1 MMSAENRT
9 VASEARTTAHA
20 ARVQNLIRKTAAA
33 GCAVVLA
40 GSMIPTTA
48 FAQSTRSSDYGAAEK
63 TEVVYVKASD
73 SGKQT
78 GVYVVNQ
85 FQSDTATEVHDAGTY
100 TSTKNLADEQELNAS
115 GTSTIKVGANQTYL
129 YQGNLD
135 ASTETPWNVTITY
148 KLDGK
153 TVKASELAGKSGDV
167 EMTLSVK
174 PNDSCK
180 NSYADNYLLQI
191 SSSFDNDL
199 AWDIDAEDATSA
211 QATGSTQVSYM
222 LFPGKSA
229 EYTVKA
235 HVSDFEFDGWQL
247 VGVPLSIALDI
258 DDNEFGSLTEDLDK
272 LEDAGKELNDGAQE
286 LASGSTTLANSS
298 KTLAS
303 STGTLAGSSK
313 TLADST
319 GTLVSSTTT
328 LADSAKSLAAGG
340 ATIGD
345 GLNALSANGSSLISG
360 VTQLQD
366 GILGQS
372 AQLGSAAGQ
381 VDVASAQAAYSQAA
395 QSYTAAFAGAFAQAF
410 MSAYQQ
416 YVAAG
421 ASPEEAQQ
429 RAQADAAQVASQATA
444 GDYASLEQALTELVT
459 AQATKSGYESASTAL
474 AQVAPNCDPLKDG
487 ITSYVAA
494 ASQLAHGATEWN
506 AGASQLASGA
516 SELSGG
522 AGKLAS
528 GANQLSDGAGQL
540 ASGANQL
547 SSGAGTFANGAGTL
561 AGGTQELQDQTTGIS
576 GKMIDAVRDK
586 LTEYLNPSFTLH
598 DFANDSTEGIENVQF
613 VYKTD
618 AIEIPDDDEEEAEP
632 EDNRTFFEKLLA
644 LFGM

>member
-1 MMSAENRT
+1 MMSTENRT

-48 FAQSTRSSDYGAAEK
+48 FAQSTSSSDYGAAEK

-100 TSTKNLADEQELNAS
+100 TSTKNLTDEQELNAS

-174 PNDSCK
+174 PNDSYK

-222 LFPGKSA
+222 LLPGKSA

-258 DDNEFGSLTEDLDK
+258 DDNEFGSTTEDLDK

-286 LASGSTTLANSS
+286 LASGSATLANSS

-303 STGTLAGSSK
+303 STGTLA
-313 TLADST
+313 
-319 GTLVSSTTT
+319 SSTTT

-429 RAQADAAQVASQATA
+429 RAQAGAAQVASQATA
-444 GDYASLEQALTELVT
+444 SEYASLEQALTELVT

-528 GANQLSDGAGQL
+528 GANQLGDGAGQL
-540 ASGANQL
+540 ANGANQL
-547 SSGAGTFANGAGTL
+547 SSGAGTLANGAGTL

-598 DFANDSTEGIENVQF
+598 DFVNDSTEGIENVQF

-632 EDNRTFFEKLLA
+632 EDNRTFFEKLLV

>member
-1 MMSAENRT
+1 MMSTENRT

-48 FAQSTRSSDYGAAEK
+48 FAQSTSSSDYGAAEK

-100 TSTKNLADEQELNAS
+100 TSTKNLTDEQELNAS

-174 PNDSCK
+174 PNDSYK

-258 DDNEFGSLTEDLDK
+258 DDNEFGSTTEDLDK

-298 KTLAS
+298 KTLAD
-303 STGTLAGSSK
+303 STSTLAG
-313 TLADST
+313 
-319 GTLVSSTTT
+319 STTT

-345 GLNALSANGSSLISG
+345 GLNALTANGSSLISG

-429 RAQADAAQVASQATA
+429 RAQADAAQVASQAAA
-444 GDYASLEQALTELVT
+444 GEYASLEQALTELVT

-528 GANQLSDGAGQL
+528 GANQLS
-540 ASGANQL
+540 
-547 SSGAGTFANGAGTL
+547 SGAGTFANGAGTL

-598 DFANDSTEGIENVQF
+598 DFVNDSTEGIENVQF

>member
-1 MMSAENRT
+1 MMNTENRT
-9 VASEARTTAHA
+9 VASEACTTAHA

-48 FAQSTRSSDYGAAEK
+48 FAQSTSSSDYGAAEK

-100 TSTKNLADEQELNAS
+100 TSTKNLTDEQELNAS
-115 GTSTIKVGANQTYL
+115 GTSTIKMGANQTYL

-222 LFPGKSA
+222 LLPGKSA

-258 DDNEFGSLTEDLDK
+258 DDNEFGSSTEDLDK

-286 LASGSTTLANSS
+286 LASGSATLANSS

-303 STGTLAGSSK
+303 STGTLA
-313 TLADST
+313 
-319 GTLVSSTTT
+319 SSTTT

-429 RAQADAAQVASQATA
+429 RAQAGAAQVASKATA
-444 GDYASLEQALTELVT
+444 SEYASLEQALTELVT

-494 ASQLAHGATEWN
+494 ASQLTHGATEWN

-522 AGKLAS
+522 AGK
-528 GANQLSDGAGQL
+528 L

-598 DFANDSTEGIENVQF
+598 DFVNDSTEGIENVQF

>member
-1 MMSAENRT
+1 MMNTENRT
-9 VASEARTTAHA
+9 VASEACTTAHA

-48 FAQSTRSSDYGAAEK
+48 FAQSTSSSDYGAAEK

-100 TSTKNLADEQELNAS
+100 TSTKNLTDEQELNAS
-115 GTSTIKVGANQTYL
+115 GTSTIKMGANQTYL

-222 LFPGKSA
+222 LLPGKSA

-258 DDNEFGSLTEDLDK
+258 DDNEFGSSTEDLDK

-286 LASGSTTLANSS
+286 LASGSATLANSS

-303 STGTLAGSSK
+303 STGTLA
-313 TLADST
+313 
-319 GTLVSSTTT
+319 SSTTT

-429 RAQADAAQVASQATA
+429 RAQAGAAQVASQATA
-444 GDYASLEQALTELVT
+444 SEYASLEQALTELVT

-494 ASQLAHGATEWN
+494 ASQLTHGATEWN

-522 AGKLAS
+522 AGK
-528 GANQLSDGAGQL
+528 L

-598 DFANDSTEGIENVQF
+598 DFVNDSTEGIENVQF
-613 VYKTD
+613 VYKAD

>member
-1 MMSAENRT
+1 MMNTENRT
-9 VASEARTTAHA
+9 VASEACTTAHA

-48 FAQSTRSSDYGAAEK
+48 FAQSTSSSDYGAAEK

-100 TSTKNLADEQELNAS
+100 TSTKNLTDEQELNAS
-115 GTSTIKVGANQTYL
+115 GTSTIKMGANQTYL

-222 LFPGKSA
+222 LLPGKSA

-258 DDNEFGSLTEDLDK
+258 DDNEFGSSTEDLDK

-286 LASGSTTLANSS
+286 LASGSATLANSS

-303 STGTLAGSSK
+303 STGTLA
-313 TLADST
+313 
-319 GTLVSSTTT
+319 SSTTT

-429 RAQADAAQVASQATA
+429 RAQAGAAQVASQATA
-444 GDYASLEQALTELVT
+444 SEYASLEQALTELVT

-494 ASQLAHGATEWN
+494 ASQLTHGATEWN

-522 AGKLAS
+522 AGK
-528 GANQLSDGAGQL
+528 L

-598 DFANDSTEGIENVQF
+598 DFVNDSTEGIENVQF

-632 EDNRTFFEKLLA
+632 EDNRTFFEKLLV

>member
-1 MMSAENRT
+1 MMNTENRT
-9 VASEARTTAHA
+9 VASEACTTAHA

-48 FAQSTRSSDYGAAEK
+48 FAQSTSSSDYGAAEK

-100 TSTKNLADEQELNAS
+100 TSTKNLTDEQELNAS
-115 GTSTIKVGANQTYL
+115 GTSTIKMGANQTYL

-258 DDNEFGSLTEDLDK
+258 DDNEFGSSTEDLDK

-286 LASGSTTLANSS
+286 LASGSATLANSS

-303 STGTLAGSSK
+303 STGTLA
-313 TLADST
+313 
-319 GTLVSSTTT
+319 SSTTT

-429 RAQADAAQVASQATA
+429 RAQAGAAQVASQATA
-444 GDYASLEQALTELVT
+444 SEYASLEQALTELVT

-494 ASQLAHGATEWN
+494 ASQLTHGATEWN

-528 GANQLSDGAGQL
+528 GANQLGDGAGQL
-540 ASGANQL
+540 ANGANQL
-547 SSGAGTFANGAGTL
+547 SSGAGTLANGAGTL

-598 DFANDSTEGIENVQF
+598 DFVNDSTEGIENVQF

>member
-1 MMSAENRT
+1 MMNTENRT
-9 VASEARTTAHA
+9 VASEACTTAHA

-48 FAQSTRSSDYGAAEK
+48 FAQSTSSSDYGAAEK

-100 TSTKNLADEQELNAS
+100 TSTKNLTDEQELNAS
-115 GTSTIKVGANQTYL
+115 GTSTIKMGANQTYL

-191 SSSFDNDL
+191 GSSFDNDL

-222 LFPGKSA
+222 LLPGKSA

-258 DDNEFGSLTEDLDK
+258 DDNEFGSSTEDLDK

-286 LASGSTTLANSS
+286 LASGSATLANSS

-303 STGTLAGSSK
+303 STGTLA
-313 TLADST
+313 
-319 GTLVSSTTT
+319 SSTTT
-328 LADSAKSLAAGG
+328 LANSAKSLAAGG

-429 RAQADAAQVASQATA
+429 RAQAGAAQVASQATA
-444 GDYASLEQALTELVT
+444 SEYASLEQALTELVT

-528 GANQLSDGAGQL
+528 GANQLS
-540 ASGANQL
+540 
-547 SSGAGTFANGAGTL
+547 SGAGTFANGAGTL

-598 DFANDSTEGIENVQF
+598 DFVNDSTEGIENVQF

>member
-1 MMSAENRT
+1 MMNAENRT
-9 VASEARTTAHA
+9 VASEACTTAHA

-48 FAQSTRSSDYGAAEK
+48 FAQSTSSSDYGAAEK

-100 TSTKNLADEQELNAS
+100 TSTKNLTDEQELNAS
-115 GTSTIKVGANQTYL
+115 GTSTIKMGANQTYL

-153 TVKASELAGKSGDV
+153 TVKASELAGKSGDA

-222 LFPGKSA
+222 LLPGKSA

-258 DDNEFGSLTEDLDK
+258 DDNEFGSSTEDLDK

-286 LASGSTTLANSS
+286 LASGSATLANSS

-303 STGTLAGSSK
+303 STGTLA
-313 TLADST
+313 
-319 GTLVSSTTT
+319 SSTTT

-429 RAQADAAQVASQATA
+429 RAQAGAAQVASQATA
-444 GDYASLEQALTELVT
+444 SEYASLEQALTELVT

-494 ASQLAHGATEWN
+494 ASQLTHGATEWN

-528 GANQLSDGAGQL
+528 GANQLGDGAGQL
-540 ASGANQL
+540 ANGANQL

-598 DFANDSTEGIENVQF
+598 DFVNDSTEGIENVQF

>member
-1 MMSAENRT
+1 MMNTENRT
-9 VASEARTTAHA
+9 VASEACTTAHA

-48 FAQSTRSSDYGAAEK
+48 FAQSTSSSDYGAAEK

-100 TSTKNLADEQELNAS
+100 TSTKNLTDEQELNAS
-115 GTSTIKVGANQTYL
+115 GTSTIKMGANQTYL

-222 LFPGKSA
+222 LLPGKSA

-258 DDNEFGSLTEDLDK
+258 DDNEFGSSTEDIDK

-286 LASGSTTLANSS
+286 LASGSATLANSS

-303 STGTLAGSSK
+303 STGTLA
-313 TLADST
+313 
-319 GTLVSSTTT
+319 SSTTT

-429 RAQADAAQVASQATA
+429 RAQAGAAQVASQATA
-444 GDYASLEQALTELVT
+444 SEYASLEQALTELVT

-494 ASQLAHGATEWN
+494 ASQLTHGATEWN

-522 AGKLAS
+522 AGK
-528 GANQLSDGAGQL
+528 L

-598 DFANDSTEGIENVQF
+598 DFVNDSTEGIENVQF

>member
-1 MMSAENRT
+1 MMNAENRT
-9 VASEARTTAHA
+9 VASEACTTAHA

-48 FAQSTRSSDYGAAEK
+48 FAQSTSSSDYGAAEK

-100 TSTKNLADEQELNAS
+100 TSTKNLTDEQELNAS
-115 GTSTIKVGANQTYL
+115 GTSTIKMGANQTYL

-222 LFPGKSA
+222 LLPGKSA

-258 DDNEFGSLTEDLDK
+258 DDNEFGSSTEDLDK

-286 LASGSTTLANSS
+286 LASGSATLANSS

-303 STGTLAGSSK
+303 STGTLA
-313 TLADST
+313 
-319 GTLVSSTTT
+319 SSTTT

-429 RAQADAAQVASQATA
+429 RAQAGAAQVASQATA
-444 GDYASLEQALTELVT
+444 SEYASLEQALTELVT

-494 ASQLAHGATEWN
+494 ASQLTHGATEWN

-522 AGKLAS
+522 AGK
-528 GANQLSDGAGQL
+528 L

-598 DFANDSTEGIENVQF
+598 DFVNDSTEGIENVQF

>member
-1 MMSAENRT
+1 MMNTENRT
-9 VASEARTTAHA
+9 VASEACTTAHA

-48 FAQSTRSSDYGAAEK
+48 FAQSTSSSDYGAAEK

-100 TSTKNLADEQELNAS
+100 TSTKNLTDEQELNAS
-115 GTSTIKVGANQTYL
+115 GTSTIKMGANQTYL

-222 LFPGKSA
+222 LLPGKSA

-258 DDNEFGSLTEDLDK
+258 DDNEFGSSTEDLDK

-286 LASGSTTLANSS
+286 LASGSATLANSS

-303 STGTLAGSSK
+303 STGTLA
-313 TLADST
+313 
-319 GTLVSSTTT
+319 SSTTT

-429 RAQADAAQVASQATA
+429 RAQAGAAQVASQATA
-444 GDYASLEQALTELVT
+444 SEYASLEQALTELVT

-494 ASQLAHGATEWN
+494 ASQLTHGATEWN

-522 AGKLAS
+522 AGK
-528 GANQLSDGAGQL
+528 L

-598 DFANDSTEGIENVQF
+598 DFVNDSTEGIENVQF

>member
-1 MMSAENRT
+1 MMNAENRT
-9 VASEARTTAHA
+9 VASEACTTAHA

-48 FAQSTRSSDYGAAEK
+48 FAQSTSSSDYGAAEK

-100 TSTKNLADEQELNAS
+100 TSTKNLTDEQELNAS
-115 GTSTIKVGANQTYL
+115 GTSTIKMGANQTYL

-222 LFPGKSA
+222 LLPGKSA

-258 DDNEFGSLTEDLDK
+258 DDNEFGSSTEDLDK

-286 LASGSTTLANSS
+286 LASGSATLANSS

-303 STGTLAGSSK
+303 STGTLA
-313 TLADST
+313 
-319 GTLVSSTTT
+319 SSTTT

-429 RAQADAAQVASQATA
+429 RAQAGAAQVASQATA
-444 GDYASLEQALTELVT
+444 SEYASLEQALTELVT

-494 ASQLAHGATEWN
+494 ASQLTHGATEWN

-528 GANQLSDGAGQL
+528 GANQLGDGAGQL
-540 ASGANQL
+540 ANGANQL

-598 DFANDSTEGIENVQF
+598 DFVNDSTEGIENVQF
-613 VYKTD
+613 VYKAD

>member
-1 MMSAENRT
+1 MMSTENRT

-48 FAQSTRSSDYGAAEK
+48 FAQSTSSSDYGAAEK

-100 TSTKNLADEQELNAS
+100 TSTKNLTDEQELNAS
-115 GTSTIKVGANQTYL
+115 GTSTIKMGANQTYL

-222 LFPGKSA
+222 LLPGKSA

-258 DDNEFGSLTEDLDK
+258 DDNEFGSSTEDLDK

-286 LASGSTTLANSS
+286 LASGSATLANSS

-303 STGTLAGSSK
+303 STGTLA
-313 TLADST
+313 
-319 GTLVSSTTT
+319 SSTTT

-429 RAQADAAQVASQATA
+429 RAQAGAAQVASQATA
-444 GDYASLEQALTELVT
+444 SEYASLEQALTELVT

-494 ASQLAHGATEWN
+494 ASQLTHGATEWN

-522 AGKLAS
+522 AGK
-528 GANQLSDGAGQL
+528 L

-598 DFANDSTEGIENVQF
+598 DFVNDSTEGIENVQF

>member
-1 MMSAENRT
+1 MMNTENRT
-9 VASEARTTAHA
+9 VASEACTTAHA

-48 FAQSTRSSDYGAAEK
+48 FAQSTSSSDYGAAEK

-100 TSTKNLADEQELNAS
+100 TSTKNLTDEQELNAS
-115 GTSTIKVGANQTYL
+115 GTSTIKMGANQTYL

-222 LFPGKSA
+222 LLPGKSA
-229 EYTVKA
+229 EYAVKA

-258 DDNEFGSLTEDLDK
+258 DDNEFGSSTEDLDK

-286 LASGSTTLANSS
+286 LASGSATLANSS

-303 STGTLAGSSK
+303 STGTLA
-313 TLADST
+313 
-319 GTLVSSTTT
+319 SSTTT

-429 RAQADAAQVASQATA
+429 RAQAGAAQVASQATA
-444 GDYASLEQALTELVT
+444 SEYASLEQALTELVT

-494 ASQLAHGATEWN
+494 ASQLTHGATEWN

-522 AGKLAS
+522 AGK
-528 GANQLSDGAGQL
+528 L

-598 DFANDSTEGIENVQF
+598 DFVNDSTEGIENVQF

>member
-1 MMSAENRT
+1 MMNAENRT
-9 VASEARTTAHA
+9 VASEACTTAHA

-48 FAQSTRSSDYGAAEK
+48 FAQSTSSSDYGAAEK

-100 TSTKNLADEQELNAS
+100 TSTKNLTDEQELNAS
-115 GTSTIKVGANQTYL
+115 GTSTIKMGANQTYL

-191 SSSFDNDL
+191 GSSFDNDL

-222 LFPGKSA
+222 LLPGKSA

-258 DDNEFGSLTEDLDK
+258 DDNEFGSSTEDLDK

-286 LASGSTTLANSS
+286 LASGSATLANSS

-303 STGTLAGSSK
+303 STGTLA
-313 TLADST
+313 
-319 GTLVSSTTT
+319 SSTTT

-429 RAQADAAQVASQATA
+429 RAQAGAAQVASQATA
-444 GDYASLEQALTELVT
+444 SEYASLEQALTELVT

-494 ASQLAHGATEWN
+494 ASQLTHGATEWN

-522 AGKLAS
+522 AGK
-528 GANQLSDGAGQL
+528 L

-598 DFANDSTEGIENVQF
+598 DFVNDSTEGIENVQF

>member
-1 MMSAENRT
+1 MMNTENRT
-9 VASEARTTAHA
+9 VASEACTTAHA

-48 FAQSTRSSDYGAAEK
+48 FAQSTSSSDYGAAEK

-100 TSTKNLADEQELNAS
+100 TSTKNLTDEQELNAS
-115 GTSTIKVGANQTYL
+115 GTSTIKMGANQTYL

-191 SSSFDNDL
+191 GSSFDNDL

-222 LFPGKSA
+222 LLPGKSA

-258 DDNEFGSLTEDLDK
+258 DDNEFGSSTEDLDK

-286 LASGSTTLANSS
+286 LASGSATLANSS

-303 STGTLAGSSK
+303 STGTLA
-313 TLADST
+313 
-319 GTLVSSTTT
+319 SSTTT

-429 RAQADAAQVASQATA
+429 RAQAGAAQVASQATA
-444 GDYASLEQALTELVT
+444 SEYASLEQALTELVT

-494 ASQLAHGATEWN
+494 ASQLTHGATEWN

-528 GANQLSDGAGQL
+528 GANQLGDGAGQL
-540 ASGANQL
+540 ANGANQL

-598 DFANDSTEGIENVQF
+598 DFVNDSTEGIENVQF

>member
-1 MMSAENRT
+1 MMNTENRT
-9 VASEARTTAHA
+9 VASEACTTAHA

-48 FAQSTRSSDYGAAEK
+48 FAQSTSSSDYGAAEK

-100 TSTKNLADEQELNAS
+100 TSTKNLTDEQELNAS
-115 GTSTIKVGANQTYL
+115 GTSTIKMGANQTYL

-222 LFPGKSA
+222 LLPGKSA

-258 DDNEFGSLTEDLDK
+258 DDNEFGSSTEDLDK

-286 LASGSTTLANSS
+286 LASGSATLANSS

-303 STGTLAGSSK
+303 STGTLA
-313 TLADST
+313 
-319 GTLVSSTTT
+319 SSTTT

-345 GLNALSANGSSLISG
+345 GLNALTANGSSLISG

-429 RAQADAAQVASQATA
+429 RAQADAAQVASQAAA
-444 GDYASLEQALTELVT
+444 GEYASLEQALTELVT

-528 GANQLSDGAGQL
+528 GANQLGDGAGQL
-540 ASGANQL
+540 ANGANQL
-547 SSGAGTFANGAGTL
+547 SSGAGTLANGAGTL

-598 DFANDSTEGIENVQF
+598 DFVNDSTEGIENVQF

-632 EDNRTFFEKLLA
+632 EDNRTFFEKLLV

>member
-1 MMSAENRT
+1 MMNAENRT
-9 VASEARTTAHA
+9 VASEACTTAHA

-48 FAQSTRSSDYGAAEK
+48 FAQSTSSSDYGAAEK

-100 TSTKNLADEQELNAS
+100 TSTKNLTDEQELNAS
-115 GTSTIKVGANQTYL
+115 GTSTIKMGANQTYL

-153 TVKASELAGKSGDV
+153 TVKASELAGKSGDA

-222 LFPGKSA
+222 LLPGKSA

-258 DDNEFGSLTEDLDK
+258 DDNEFGSSTEDLDK

-286 LASGSTTLANSS
+286 LASGSATLANSS

-303 STGTLAGSSK
+303 STGTLA
-313 TLADST
+313 
-319 GTLVSSTTT
+319 SSTTT

-429 RAQADAAQVASQATA
+429 RAQAGAAQVASQATA
-444 GDYASLEQALTELVT
+444 SEYASLEQALTELVT

-494 ASQLAHGATEWN
+494 ASQLTHGATEWN

-522 AGKLAS
+522 AGK
-528 GANQLSDGAGQL
+528 L

-598 DFANDSTEGIENVQF
+598 DFVNDSTEGIENVQF

>member
-1 MMSAENRT
+1 MMNTENRT
-9 VASEARTTAHA
+9 VASEACTTAHA

-48 FAQSTRSSDYGAAEK
+48 FAQSTSSSDYGAAEK

-100 TSTKNLADEQELNAS
+100 TSTKNLTDEQELNAS
-115 GTSTIKVGANQTYL
+115 GTSTIKMGANQTYL

-222 LFPGKSA
+222 LLPGKSA

-258 DDNEFGSLTEDLDK
+258 DDNEFGSSTEDLDK

-286 LASGSTTLANSS
+286 LASGSATLANSS

-303 STGTLAGSSK
+303 STGTLA
-313 TLADST
+313 
-319 GTLVSSTTT
+319 SSTTT

-429 RAQADAAQVASQATA
+429 RAQAGAAQVASQATA
-444 GDYASLEQALTELVT
+444 SEYASLEQALTELVT

-494 ASQLAHGATEWN
+494 ASQLTHGATEWN

-522 AGKLAS
+522 AGK
-528 GANQLSDGAGQL
+528 L

-598 DFANDSTEGIENVQF
+598 DFVNDSTEGIENVQF

-618 AIEIPDDDEEEAEP
+618 AIEIPDDDEEEAES

>member
-1 MMSAENRT
+1 MMSTENRT

-48 FAQSTRSSDYGAAEK
+48 FAQSTSSSDYGAAEK

-100 TSTKNLADEQELNAS
+100 TSTKNLTDEQELNAS

-174 PNDSCK
+174 PNDSYK

-222 LFPGKSA
+222 LLPGKSA

-258 DDNEFGSLTEDLDK
+258 DDNEFGSSTEDLDK

-286 LASGSTTLANSS
+286 LASGSATLANSS

-303 STGTLAGSSK
+303 STGTLA
-313 TLADST
+313 
-319 GTLVSSTTT
+319 SSTTT

-429 RAQADAAQVASQATA
+429 RAQADAAQVASQAAA
-444 GDYASLEQALTELVT
+444 GEYASLEQALTELVT

-528 GANQLSDGAGQL
+528 GANQLS
-540 ASGANQL
+540 
-547 SSGAGTFANGAGTL
+547 SGAGTFANGAGTL

-598 DFANDSTEGIENVQF
+598 DFVNDSTEGIENVQF

>member
-1 MMSAENRT
+1 MMNAENRT
-9 VASEARTTAHA
+9 VASEACTTAHA

-48 FAQSTRSSDYGAAEK
+48 FAQSTSSSDYGAAEK

-100 TSTKNLADEQELNAS
+100 TSTKNLTDEQELNAS
-115 GTSTIKVGANQTYL
+115 GTSTIKMGANQTYL

-222 LFPGKSA
+222 LLPGKSA

-258 DDNEFGSLTEDLDK
+258 DDNEFGSSTEDLDK

-286 LASGSTTLANSS
+286 LASGSATLANSS

-303 STGTLAGSSK
+303 STGTLA
-313 TLADST
+313 
-319 GTLVSSTTT
+319 SSTTT

-429 RAQADAAQVASQATA
+429 RAQAGAAQVASQATA
-444 GDYASLEQALTELVT
+444 SEYASLEQALTELVT

-528 GANQLSDGAGQL
+528 GANQLS
-540 ASGANQL
+540 
-547 SSGAGTFANGAGTL
+547 SGAGTFANGAGTL

-598 DFANDSTEGIENVQF
+598 DFVNDSTEGIENVQF
-613 VYKTD
+613 VYKAD

-632 EDNRTFFEKLLA
+632 EDNRTFFEKLLV

>member
-1 MMSAENRT
+1 MMNTENRT
-9 VASEARTTAHA
+9 VASEACTTAHA

-48 FAQSTRSSDYGAAEK
+48 FAQSTSSSDYGAAEK

-100 TSTKNLADEQELNAS
+100 TSTKNLTDEQELNAS
-115 GTSTIKVGANQTYL
+115 GTSTIKMGANQTYL

-258 DDNEFGSLTEDLDK
+258 DDNEFGSSTEDLDK

-286 LASGSTTLANSS
+286 LASGSATLANSS

-303 STGTLAGSSK
+303 STGTLA
-313 TLADST
+313 
-319 GTLVSSTTT
+319 SSTTT

-429 RAQADAAQVASQATA
+429 RAQAGAAQVASQATA
-444 GDYASLEQALTELVT
+444 SEYASLEQALTELVT

-494 ASQLAHGATEWN
+494 ASQLTHGATEWN

-528 GANQLSDGAGQL
+528 GANQLS
-540 ASGANQL
+540 
-547 SSGAGTFANGAGTL
+547 SGAGTLANGAGTL

-598 DFANDSTEGIENVQF
+598 DFVNDSTEGIENVQF

>member
-1 MMSAENRT
+1 MMNTENRT
-9 VASEARTTAHA
+9 VASEACTTAHA

-48 FAQSTRSSDYGAAEK
+48 FAQSTSSSDYGAAEK

-100 TSTKNLADEQELNAS
+100 TSTKNLTDEQELNAS
-115 GTSTIKVGANQTYL
+115 GTSTIKMGANQTYL

-191 SSSFDNDL
+191 GSSFDNDL

-222 LFPGKSA
+222 LLPGKSA

-258 DDNEFGSLTEDLDK
+258 DDNEFGSSTEDLDK

-286 LASGSTTLANSS
+286 LASGSATLANSS

-303 STGTLAGSSK
+303 STGTLA
-313 TLADST
+313 
-319 GTLVSSTTT
+319 SSTTT
-328 LADSAKSLAAGG
+328 LANSAKSLAAGG

-429 RAQADAAQVASQATA
+429 RAQAGAAQVASQATA
-444 GDYASLEQALTELVT
+444 SEYASLEQALTELVT

-494 ASQLAHGATEWN
+494 ASQLTHGATEWN

-522 AGKLAS
+522 AGK
-528 GANQLSDGAGQL
+528 L

-598 DFANDSTEGIENVQF
+598 DFVNDSTEGIENVQF

>member
-1 MMSAENRT
+1 MMNTENRT
-9 VASEARTTAHA
+9 VASEACTTAHA

-48 FAQSTRSSDYGAAEK
+48 FAQSTSSSDYGAAEK

-100 TSTKNLADEQELNAS
+100 TSTKNLTDEQELNAS
-115 GTSTIKVGANQTYL
+115 GTSTIKMGANQTYL

-222 LFPGKSA
+222 LLPGKSA

-258 DDNEFGSLTEDLDK
+258 DDNEFGSSTEDLDK

-286 LASGSTTLANSS
+286 LASGSATLANSS

-303 STGTLAGSSK
+303 STGTLA
-313 TLADST
+313 
-319 GTLVSSTTT
+319 SSTTT

-429 RAQADAAQVASQATA
+429 RAQAGAAQVASQATA
-444 GDYASLEQALTELVT
+444 SEYASLEQALTELVT

-494 ASQLAHGATEWN
+494 ASQLTHGATEWN

-522 AGKLAS
+522 AGK
-528 GANQLSDGAGQL
+528 L

-586 LTEYLNPSFTLH
+586 LTEYLNPSFTPH
-598 DFANDSTEGIENVQF
+598 DFVNDSTEGIENVQF

>member
-1 MMSAENRT
+1 MMNTENRT
-9 VASEARTTAHA
+9 VASEACTTAHA

-48 FAQSTRSSDYGAAEK
+48 FAQSTSSSDYGAAEK

-100 TSTKNLADEQELNAS
+100 TSTKNLTDEQELNAS
-115 GTSTIKVGANQTYL
+115 GTSTIKMGANQTYL

-191 SSSFDNDL
+191 GSSFDNDL

-222 LFPGKSA
+222 LLPGKSA

-258 DDNEFGSLTEDLDK
+258 DDNEFGSSTEDLDK

-286 LASGSTTLANSS
+286 LASGSATLANSS

-303 STGTLAGSSK
+303 STGTLA
-313 TLADST
+313 
-319 GTLVSSTTT
+319 SSTTT

-429 RAQADAAQVASQATA
+429 RAQAGAAQVASQATA
-444 GDYASLEQALTELVT
+444 SEYASLEQALTELVT

-494 ASQLAHGATEWN
+494 ASQLTHGATEWN

-522 AGKLAS
+522 AGK
-528 GANQLSDGAGQL
+528 L

-598 DFANDSTEGIENVQF
+598 DFVNDSTEGIENVQF

>member
-1 MMSAENRT
+1 MMNTENRT
-9 VASEARTTAHA
+9 VASEACTTAHA

-48 FAQSTRSSDYGAAEK
+48 FAQSTSSSDYGAAEK

-100 TSTKNLADEQELNAS
+100 TSTKNLTDEQELNAS
-115 GTSTIKVGANQTYL
+115 GTSTIKMGANQTYL

-222 LFPGKSA
+222 LLPGKSA

-258 DDNEFGSLTEDLDK
+258 DDNEFGSSTEDLDK

-286 LASGSTTLANSS
+286 LASGSATLANSS

-303 STGTLAGSSK
+303 STGTLA
-313 TLADST
+313 
-319 GTLVSSTTT
+319 SSTTT
-328 LADSAKSLAAGG
+328 LADSAKSLATGG

-429 RAQADAAQVASQATA
+429 RAQAGAAQVASQATA
-444 GDYASLEQALTELVT
+444 SEYASLEQALTELVT

-494 ASQLAHGATEWN
+494 ASQLTHGATEWN

-522 AGKLAS
+522 AGK
-528 GANQLSDGAGQL
+528 L

-598 DFANDSTEGIENVQF
+598 DFVNDSTEGIENVQF

>member
-1 MMSAENRT
+1 MMNTENRT
-9 VASEARTTAHA
+9 VASEACTTAHA

-48 FAQSTRSSDYGAAEK
+48 FAQSTSSSDYGAAEK

-100 TSTKNLADEQELNAS
+100 TSTKNLTDEQELNAS
-115 GTSTIKVGANQTYL
+115 GTSTIKMGANQTYL

-222 LFPGKSA
+222 LLPGKSA

-258 DDNEFGSLTEDLDK
+258 DDNEFGSSTEDLDK

-286 LASGSTTLANSS
+286 LASGSATLANSS

-303 STGTLAGSSK
+303 STGTLA
-313 TLADST
+313 
-319 GTLVSSTTT
+319 SSTTT
-328 LADSAKSLAAGG
+328 LANSAKSLAAGG

-429 RAQADAAQVASQATA
+429 RAQAGAAQVASQATA
-444 GDYASLEQALTELVT
+444 SEYASLEQALTELVT

-494 ASQLAHGATEWN
+494 ASQLTHGATEWN

-522 AGKLAS
+522 AGK
-528 GANQLSDGAGQL
+528 L

-598 DFANDSTEGIENVQF
+598 DFVNDSTEGIENVQF

-618 AIEIPDDDEEEAEP
+618 AIEIPDDDEEEAES

>member
-1 MMSAENRT
+1 MMNAENRT
-9 VASEARTTAHA
+9 VASEACTTAHA

-48 FAQSTRSSDYGAAEK
+48 FAQSTSSSDYGAAEK

-100 TSTKNLADEQELNAS
+100 TSTKNLTDEQELNAS
-115 GTSTIKVGANQTYL
+115 GTSTIKMGANQTYL

-222 LFPGKSA
+222 LLPGKSA

-258 DDNEFGSLTEDLDK
+258 DDNEFGSSTEDLDK

-286 LASGSTTLANSS
+286 LASGSATLANSS

-303 STGTLAGSSK
+303 STGTLA
-313 TLADST
+313 
-319 GTLVSSTTT
+319 SSTTT

-429 RAQADAAQVASQATA
+429 RAQAGAAQVASQATA
-444 GDYASLEQALTELVT
+444 SEYASLEQALTELVT

-494 ASQLAHGATEWN
+494 ASQLTHGATEWN

-522 AGKLAS
+522 AGK
-528 GANQLSDGAGQL
+528 L

-598 DFANDSTEGIENVQF
+598 DFVNDSTEGIENVQF
-613 VYKTD
+613 VYKAD

>member
-1 MMSAENRT
+1 MMNTENRT
-9 VASEARTTAHA
+9 VASEACTTAHA

-48 FAQSTRSSDYGAAEK
+48 FAQSTSSSDYGAAEK

-100 TSTKNLADEQELNAS
+100 TSTKNLTDEQELNAS
-115 GTSTIKVGANQTYL
+115 GTSTIKMGANQTYL

-222 LFPGKSA
+222 LLPGKSA

-258 DDNEFGSLTEDLDK
+258 DDNEFGSSTEDLDK

-286 LASGSTTLANSS
+286 LASGSATLANSS

-303 STGTLAGSSK
+303 STGTLA
-313 TLADST
+313 
-319 GTLVSSTTT
+319 SSTTT

-429 RAQADAAQVASQATA
+429 RAQAGAAQVASQATA
-444 GDYASLEQALTELVT
+444 SEYASLEQALTELVT

-494 ASQLAHGATEWN
+494 ASQLTHGATEWN

-528 GANQLSDGAGQL
+528 GANQLGDGAGQL
-540 ASGANQL
+540 ANGANQL

-598 DFANDSTEGIENVQF
+598 DFVNDSTEGIENVQF

>member
-1 MMSAENRT
+1 MMNTENRT
-9 VASEARTTAHA
+9 VASEACTTAHA

-48 FAQSTRSSDYGAAEK
+48 FAQSTSSSDYGAAEK

-100 TSTKNLADEQELNAS
+100 TSTKNLTDEQELNAS
-115 GTSTIKVGANQTYL
+115 GTSTIKMGANQTYL

-222 LFPGKSA
+222 LLPGKSA

-258 DDNEFGSLTEDLDK
+258 DDNEFGSSTEDLDK

-286 LASGSTTLANSS
+286 LASGSATLANSS

-303 STGTLAGSSK
+303 STGTLA
-313 TLADST
+313 
-319 GTLVSSTTT
+319 SSTTT

-429 RAQADAAQVASQATA
+429 RAQAGAAQVASQATA
-444 GDYASLEQALTELVT
+444 SEYASLEQALTELVT

-528 GANQLSDGAGQL
+528 GANQLS
-540 ASGANQL
+540 
-547 SSGAGTFANGAGTL
+547 SGAGTFANGAGTL

-598 DFANDSTEGIENVQF
+598 DFVNDSTEGIENVQF

>member
-1 MMSAENRT
+1 MMNTENRT

-48 FAQSTRSSDYGAAEK
+48 FAQSTSSSDYGAAEK

-100 TSTKNLADEQELNAS
+100 TSTKNLTDEQELNAS
-115 GTSTIKVGANQTYL
+115 GTSTIKMGANQTYL

-222 LFPGKSA
+222 LLPGKSA

-258 DDNEFGSLTEDLDK
+258 DDNEFGSSTEDLDK

-286 LASGSTTLANSS
+286 LASGSATLANSS

-303 STGTLAGSSK
+303 STGTLA
-313 TLADST
+313 
-319 GTLVSSTTT
+319 SSTTT

-429 RAQADAAQVASQATA
+429 RAQAGAAQVASQATA
-444 GDYASLEQALTELVT
+444 SEYASLEQALTELVT

-494 ASQLAHGATEWN
+494 ASQLTHGATEWN

-522 AGKLAS
+522 AGK
-528 GANQLSDGAGQL
+528 L

-598 DFANDSTEGIENVQF
+598 DFVNDSTEGIENVQF

>member
-1 MMSAENRT
+1 MMSTENRT

-48 FAQSTRSSDYGAAEK
+48 FAQSTSSSDYGAAEK

-100 TSTKNLADEQELNAS
+100 TSTKNLTDEQELNAS
-115 GTSTIKVGANQTYL
+115 GTSTIKMGANQTYL

-174 PNDSCK
+174 PNDSYK

-222 LFPGKSA
+222 LLPGKSA

-258 DDNEFGSLTEDLDK
+258 DDNEFGSSTEDLDK

-286 LASGSTTLANSS
+286 LASGSATLANSS

-303 STGTLAGSSK
+303 STGTLA
-313 TLADST
+313 
-319 GTLVSSTTT
+319 SSTTT

-429 RAQADAAQVASQATA
+429 RAQAGAAQVASQATA
-444 GDYASLEQALTELVT
+444 SEYASLEQALTELVT

-494 ASQLAHGATEWN
+494 ASQLTHGATEWN

-522 AGKLAS
+522 AGK
-528 GANQLSDGAGQL
+528 L

-598 DFANDSTEGIENVQF
+598 DFVNDSTEGIENVQF

>member
-1 MMSAENRT
+1 MMNTENRT
-9 VASEARTTAHA
+9 VASEACTTAHA

-48 FAQSTRSSDYGAAEK
+48 FAQSTSSSDYGAAEK

-100 TSTKNLADEQELNAS
+100 TSTKNLTDEQELNAS
-115 GTSTIKVGANQTYL
+115 GTSTIKMGANQTYL

-222 LFPGKSA
+222 LLPGKSA

-258 DDNEFGSLTEDLDK
+258 DDNEFGSSTEDLDK
-272 LEDAGKELNDGAQE
+272 LEDAGKDLNDGAQE
-286 LASGSTTLANSS
+286 LASGSATLANSS

-303 STGTLAGSSK
+303 STGTLA
-313 TLADST
+313 
-319 GTLVSSTTT
+319 SSTTT

-429 RAQADAAQVASQATA
+429 RAQAGAAQVASQATA
-444 GDYASLEQALTELVT
+444 SEYASLEQALTELVT

-494 ASQLAHGATEWN
+494 ASQLTHGATEWN

-522 AGKLAS
+522 AGK
-528 GANQLSDGAGQL
+528 L

-598 DFANDSTEGIENVQF
+598 DFVNDSTEGIENVQF

>member
-1 MMSAENRT
+1 MMNTENRT
-9 VASEARTTAHA
+9 VASEACTTAHA

-48 FAQSTRSSDYGAAEK
+48 FAQSTSSSDYGAAEK

-100 TSTKNLADEQELNAS
+100 TSTKNLTDEQELNAS
-115 GTSTIKVGANQTYL
+115 GTSTIKMGANQTYL

-222 LFPGKSA
+222 LLPGKSA

-258 DDNEFGSLTEDLDK
+258 DDNEFGSSTEDLDK

-286 LASGSTTLANSS
+286 LASGSATLANSS

-303 STGTLAGSSK
+303 STGTLA
-313 TLADST
+313 
-319 GTLVSSTTT
+319 SSTTT
-328 LADSAKSLAAGG
+328 LANSAKSLAAGG

-429 RAQADAAQVASQATA
+429 RAQAGAAQVASQATA
-444 GDYASLEQALTELVT
+444 SEYASLEQALTELVT

-494 ASQLAHGATEWN
+494 ASQLTHGATEWN

-522 AGKLAS
+522 AGK
-528 GANQLSDGAGQL
+528 L

-598 DFANDSTEGIENVQF
+598 DFVNDSTEGIENVQF